1 MVKLHDDIL
10 AKFPPGVLPDAKYM
24 TQRSNEE
31 IDLLLKGPDRG
42 GRHLYTVA
50 WPS

>member
-1 MVKLHDDIL
+1 
-10 AKFPPGVLPDAKYM
+10 VLPEAKWM
-24 TQRSNEE
+24 TQRGAEE